1 MAKIV
6 TLFNG
11 RANEIQDA
19 ELAYINGEYLA
30 SFADGHFLK
39 FPVRTEDGK
48 RVTADNFRATL
59 KEHNELNK
67 PFVTEDMLT
76 AEQNLQDDFLE
87 SL

>member
-6 TLFNG
+6 ALFNG
-11 RANEIQDA
+11 RANEVQDA
-19 ELAYINGEYLA
+19 ELTYTNGEYVA
-30 SFADGHFLK
+30 TFADGHFLK
-39 FPVRTEDGK
+39 FPTHSTDGK
-48 RVTADNFRATL
+48 RIQAEDFRATL

-76 AEQNLQDDFLE
+76 TEQKIQDEFLE